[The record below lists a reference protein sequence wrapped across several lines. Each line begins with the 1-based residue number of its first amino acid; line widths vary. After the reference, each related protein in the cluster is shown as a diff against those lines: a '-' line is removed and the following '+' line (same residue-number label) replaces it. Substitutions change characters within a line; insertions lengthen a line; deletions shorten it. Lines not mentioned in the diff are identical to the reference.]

1 MIVFRKNALF
11 HQFMR
16 RASKKV
22 SMSCVLICDATDL
35 KHSPFG
41 PLYPKVFRGT
51 PDVDLVSNWRCQ
63 HNGGECVFQ
72 VHHTL
77 IIDQR
82 QWKRRVKFTWF
93 RRSEVYPNYLFFRAF
108 FEDVFSGLY
117 RAMLCKRLP
126 LISNSQHLLLSRDSL
141 TQWWRAIVRESP
153 GQLRP
158 GGGEEGTGVL
168 F

>member
-1 MIVFRKNALF
+1 MEKVKTLLHSLATASDPAKSHIVETMIPCRE
-11 HQFMR
+11 
-16 RASKKV
+16 
-22 SMSCVLICDATDL
+22 ATFL
-35 KHSPFG
+35 EEAHGKG
-41 PLYPKVFRGT
+41 
-51 PDVDLVSNWRCQ
+51 
-63 HNGGECVFQ
+63 NGGQGHGMDVVDKIFGIFWAKTLSIRCVPK
-72 VHHTL
+72 L
-77 IIDQR
+77 RI
-82 QWKRRVKFTWF
+82 
-93 RRSEVYPNYLFFRAF
+93 FRAV